1 VPRAGLEP
9 TTLALGVL
17 CSVHLSYR
25 GALRIIQNKSLYAKS
40 LHIGFRVVILGLMIP
55 EKIGIYEI
63 KSELGRGG
71 MATVY
76 LAYDPRFE
84 REVALKVLP
93 REMLHDPQ
101 FRVRFERE
109 AKTIAKLE
117 HSAIV
122 PVYDVG
128 EEDGQPYFVM
138 RYMTGG
144 TLSDRLSK
152 GPLSIQDAAHVID
165 RIASALDEAHAK
177 GFIHRDL
184 KPGNILFDRA
194 GEPYISDFG
203 IAKFTSSQTN
213 VTGSAIVGTPAYLSP
228 EQAQGDANID
238 GRSDLYAV
246 GVILFEMLSGQQ
258 PYRADTPMGVVVK
271 QITDPVPHILDVNP
285 NLPAGLEEVIEKAMA
300 KNRDERFSTT
310 RELSNAL
317 NEVVRGEPSQDGKT
331 IIAAVGATKIQPAKT
346 RIGAKPVVP
355 AGKPA
360 PGAKGNRSSF
370 TWIIVGIIVLC
381 VLATAGI
388 GGGFLLTRNNPSSP
402 SAESTATQRVLLPSD
417 TPAPIGQPSPTTG
430 GVILNPTA
438 EATPESGPTVEP
450 TQSVV
455 TASGGADKIAFLKNN
470 DIWLMN
476 LDGTNLKQLTTD
488 GAEKTNLQWLPD
500 HKTILYIMGKAI
512 KTVNSE
518 TTEEDIVTS
527 FNNADYLDGF
537 QISRDGK
544 MVAISMNRELYVLPY
559 EPETLAAVTKKSEL
573 QKIIKDKGC
582 LFYNAQSIKDIRWSG
597 DGQKVAFIYLR
608 PEGGVQKDTI
618 RVLDISRCSSADPR
632 KVDEFPG
639 ARFEFPNQIGNFDW
653 DGDKLFFLNSSIRNG
668 GFGNL
673 ISYNLETHKFQRL
686 IPITGCCY
694 RDATFSPDGSYVSF
708 AFQDM
713 GLGTKSPIYLYYIPY
728 AELTTGGNLQPLG
741 GELAPDFF
749 TNLREAP
756 WPVTRPAGP

>member
-1 VPRAGLEP
+1 M
-9 TTLALGVL
+9 
-17 CSVHLSYR
+17 
-25 GALRIIQNKSLYAKS
+25 
-40 LHIGFRVVILGLMIP
+40 VILERMIP

-144 TLSDRLSK
+144 TLSERLAIGS
-152 GPLSIQDAAHVID
+152 LSIQDAAHIID

-228 EQAQGDANID
+228 EQAQGDANVD
-238 GRSDLYAV
+238 GRSEIYAV

-285 NLPAGLEEVIEKAMA
+285 NLPVGLEEVIEKAMA

-317 NEVVRGEPSQDGKT
+317 NEIVKSEPSQDGKT
-331 IIAAVGATKIQPAKT
+331 IIAAAGATRVQPAKT

-355 AGKPA
+355 AAKPA
-360 PGAKGNRSSF
+360 PVAKGKRSSF

-381 VLATAGI
+381 VIATAGV
-388 GGGFLLTRNNPSSP
+388 GGGFLLTRGNPASP
-402 SAESTATQRVLLPSD
+402 SVESTATERVLLPSES
-417 TPAPIGQPSPTTG
+417 PAPVKQPSPTAE
-430 GVILNPTA
+430 GVILNPTTETTSA
-438 EATPESGPTVEP
+438 PGPTLVP
-450 TQSVV
+450 TQPAVI
-455 TASGGADKIAFLKNN
+455 ASGGADKIAFLKNN

-476 LDGTNLKQLTTD
+476 LDGTDLKQLTTD

-500 HKTILYIMGKAI
+500 HKTILYIMGKSI
-512 KTVNSE
+512 KTVDAG

-527 FNNADYLDGF
+527 FNNSEYLDGF

-582 LFYNAQSIKDIRWSG
+582 LFYNAQSIKDIRWSN

-608 PEGGVQKDTI
+608 PEGGAQKDTI
-618 RVLDISRCSSADPR
+618 RVLDISKCSSADPR
-632 KVDEFPG
+632 KLDEFPG
-639 ARFEFPNQIGNFDW
+639 ARFEFPNQIANFDW
-653 DGDKLFFLNSSIRNG
+653 DGDKLLFLNSNIRNG

-673 ISYNLETHKFQRL
+673 IGYNLETHKYQKFMPL
-686 IPITGCCY
+686 TGCCY

-728 AELTTGGNLQPLG
+728 AELTTGGNLQPVNLP
-741 GELAPDFF
+741 PDFF
-749 TNLREAP
+749 TDLREAP

>member
-1 VPRAGLEP
+1 
-9 TTLALGVL
+9 
-17 CSVHLSYR
+17 
-25 GALRIIQNKSLYAKS
+25 
-40 LHIGFRVVILGLMIP
+40 MIP

-144 TLSDRLSK
+144 SLSDRLGK
-152 GPLSIQDAAHVID
+152 GPLTMQDAAHIIE

-238 GRSDLYAV
+238 GRSDIYAV
-246 GVILFEMLSGQQ
+246 GVILFEMLSGRQ
-258 PYRADTPMGVVVK
+258 PYEATTPMGVVVK
-271 QITDPVPHILDVNP
+271 QITDPIPHILDVNP
-285 NLPAGLEEVIEKAMA
+285 NLPTGLEEVIEKAMA

-310 RELSNAL
+310 RELADSLNA
-317 NEVVRGEPSQDGKT
+317 VVRGESSDAGKT
-331 IIAAVGATKIQPAKT
+331 VIGVAGATGITAAKT
-346 RIGAKPVVP
+346 QIGAKPMPRPVVKTEEKVKSKR
-355 AGKPA
+355 G
-360 PGAKGNRSSF
+360 GF
-370 TWIIVGIIVLC
+370 TWIIIGVIALCIILSGGV
-381 VLATAGI
+381 AG
-388 GGGFLLTRNNPSSP
+388 GLYLTRGNPLEPLASVEPARTELSS
-402 SAESTATQRVLLPSD
+402 L
-417 TPAPIGQPSPTTG
+417 PSPTIS
-430 GVILNPTA
+430 VIIQPNPTSQNSGA
-438 EATPESGPTVEP
+438 TPTSEATLEPSPTLVP
-450 TQSVV
+450 TIAPVL
-455 TASGGADKIAFLKNN
+455 ASGGADKIAFLRNK
-470 DIWLMN
+470 DIWVMN
-476 LDGTNLKQLTTD
+476 VDGTDLVQLTTD
-488 GAEKTNLQWLPD
+488 GAAKSNLQWLPD
-500 HKTILYIMGKAI
+500 GKTILYIMGKAI
-512 KTVNSE
+512 KTVNIE
-518 TTEEDIVTS
+518 TTTEDIITS
-527 FNNADYLDGF
+527 FNSAEYLDAF
-537 QISRDGK
+537 QVSRDGT
-544 MVAISMNRELYVLPY
+544 MVAISVNRELFVVPFD
-559 EPETLAAVTKKSEL
+559 PEELAAVTKKSDL
-573 QKIIKDKGC
+573 LNLIKEKGC
-582 LFYNAQSIKDIRWSG
+582 LSYTDISIKDVRWSN
-597 DGQKVAFIYLR
+597 DGKKIAFVFI
-608 PEGGVQKDTI
+608 GNANGVRKDTI
-618 RVLDISRCSSADPR
+618 RVLDISQCSSAPPDR
-632 KVDEFPG
+632 LDDFPG
-639 ARFEFPNQIGNFDW
+639 ARFEFPNEIANFDW
-653 DGDKLFFLNSSIRNG
+653 DGDSLFFLNSNIRNG

-673 ISYNLETHKFQRL
+673 ISYNMETHKYQKL
-686 IPITGCCY
+686 EPLTGCCY
-694 RDATFSPDGSYVSF
+694 RDAVFSPDASYVIF

-713 GLGTKSPIYLYYIPY
+713 GLGTQSPIALYYVPY
-728 AELTTGGNLQPLG
+728 ASLTAGGNIEPIEGDLPP
-741 GELAPDFF
+741 EFF

-756 WPVTRPAGP
+756 WPALRPEQP

>member
-1 VPRAGLEP
+1 MM
-9 TTLALGVL
+9 
-17 CSVHLSYR
+17 
-25 GALRIIQNKSLYAKS
+25 
-40 LHIGFRVVILGLMIP
+40 VILERMIP

-144 TLSDRLSK
+144 TLSDRLAK
-152 GPLSIQDAAHVID
+152 GPLSLQDAAHLID

-184 KPGNILFDRA
+184 KPGNILFDRP

-238 GRSDLYAV
+238 GRSDIYAV
-246 GVILFEMLSGQQ
+246 GVILYEMLSGKQ
-258 PYRADTPMGVVVK
+258 PYQADTPMGVVVK
-271 QITDPVPHILDVNP
+271 QITDPVPHILDVQP
-285 NLPAGLEEVIEKAMA
+285 NLPPGLEGVIEKAMA

-310 RELSNAL
+310 RELSDAL

-331 IIAAVGATKIQPAKT
+331 IIAAAGATRVQPAKT

-355 AGKPA
+355 LAAPAADKGK
-360 PGAKGNRSSF
+360 RSSF
-370 TWIIVGIIVLC
+370 TWIIVGVLALC
-381 VLATAGI
+381 VIVSAGI
-388 GGGFLLTRNNPSSP
+388 GGGLYLTRGNPMVP
-402 SAESTATQRVLLPSD
+402 SVESTATEKALLPSP
-417 TPAPIGQPSPTTG
+417 TPSTADLPSPTANG
-430 GVILNPTA
+430 SILNPTA
-438 EATPESGPTVEP
+438 ETTLEPGPTLEP
-450 TQSVV
+450 TLLPV
-455 TASGGADKIAFLKNN
+455 TASGGADKIAFLQNN
-470 DIWLMN
+470 DIWVMN
-476 LDGTNLKQLTTD
+476 INGTDLKQLTTD
-488 GAEKTNLQWLPD
+488 GAEKNNLQWLQD
-500 HKTILYIMGKAI
+500 GKTILYIMGKAI
-512 KTVNSE
+512 KTVNAD
-518 TTEEDIVTS
+518 TTEENIVTS
-527 FNNADYLDGF
+527 FNNAEYVDGF
-537 QISRDGK
+537 QVSRDGK
-544 MVAISMNRELYVLPY
+544 MVAISMNRELFVLPF

-573 QKIIKDKGC
+573 QKIIADKGC
-582 LFYNAQSIKDIRWSG
+582 LFYNDQSVKDIRWSS
-597 DGQKVAFIYLR
+597 DGQKIAIVYVAAVN
-608 PEGGVQKDTI
+608 GVRKDTI
-618 RVLDISRCSSADPR
+618 RVLDISRCSNASPR
-632 KVDEFPG
+632 RLDDFPG
-639 ARFEFPNQIGNFDW
+639 ARFDFPNEIANFDW
-653 DGDKLFFLNSSIRNG
+653 DGDKLFFLNSNIRNG

-673 ISYNLETHKFQRL
+673 IGYNMETHKYQKL
-686 IPITGCCY
+686 TPLTGCCY
-694 RDATFSPDGSYVSF
+694 RDAVFSPDASYVAF

-713 GLGTKSPIYLYYIPY
+713 ALGTKSPIYLYYVPY
-728 AELTTGGNLQPLG
+728 GELTAGGTLQPIG
-741 GELAPDFF
+741 GDLPPNFF
-749 TNLREAP
+749 TNLKEAP
-756 WPVTRPAGP
+756 WLALRPAQP

>member
-1 VPRAGLEP
+1 
-9 TTLALGVL
+9 
-17 CSVHLSYR
+17 
-25 GALRIIQNKSLYAKS
+25 
-40 LHIGFRVVILGLMIP
+40 VVILERMIP

-144 TLSDRLSK
+144 TLSERLAIGS
-152 GPLSIQDAAHVID
+152 LSIQDAAHIID

-228 EQAQGDANID
+228 EQAQGDANVD
-238 GRSDLYAV
+238 GRSDIYAV

-285 NLPAGLEEVIEKAMA
+285 NLPVGLEEVIEKAMA

-317 NEVVRGEPSQDGKT
+317 NEIVKSEPSQDGKT
-331 IIAAVGATKIQPAKT
+331 IIAAAGATRVQPAKT

-355 AGKPA
+355 AAKPA
-360 PGAKGNRSSF
+360 PVAKGKRSSF

-381 VLATAGI
+381 VIATAGV
-388 GGGFLLTRNNPSSP
+388 GGGFLLTRGNPASP
-402 SAESTATQRVLLPSD
+402 SVESTATERVLLPSES
-417 TPAPIGQPSPTTG
+417 PAPVKQPSPTAE
-430 GVILNPTA
+430 GVILNPTTETTSA
-438 EATPESGPTVEP
+438 PGPTLVP
-450 TQSVV
+450 TQPAVI
-455 TASGGADKIAFLKNN
+455 ASGGADKIAFLKNN

-476 LDGTNLKQLTTD
+476 LDGTDLKQLTTD

-500 HKTILYIMGKAI
+500 HKTILYIMGKSI
-512 KTVNSE
+512 KTVDAG

-527 FNNADYLDGF
+527 FNNSEYLDGF

-582 LFYNAQSIKDIRWSG
+582 LFYNAQSIKDIRWSN

-608 PEGGVQKDTI
+608 PEGGAQKDTI
-618 RVLDISRCSSADPR
+618 RVLDISKCSSADPR
-632 KVDEFPG
+632 KLDEFPG
-639 ARFEFPNQIGNFDW
+639 ARFEFPNQIANFDW
-653 DGDKLFFLNSSIRNG
+653 DGDKLLFLNSNIRNG

-673 ISYNLETHKFQRL
+673 IGYNLETHKYQKFMPL
-686 IPITGCCY
+686 TGCCY

-728 AELTTGGNLQPLG
+728 AELTTGGNLQPVNLP
-741 GELAPDFF
+741 PDFF
-749 TNLREAP
+749 TDLREAP